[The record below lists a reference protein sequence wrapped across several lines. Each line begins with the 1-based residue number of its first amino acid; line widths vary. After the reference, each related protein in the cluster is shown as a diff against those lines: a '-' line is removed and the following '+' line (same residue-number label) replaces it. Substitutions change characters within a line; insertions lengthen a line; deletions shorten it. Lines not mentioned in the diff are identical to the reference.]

1 MKKALFILIPALC
14 LLSCGGGAKSQDT
27 PNENKAATAVEMLNI
42 DQVFDLW
49 PDQTLKCEEADVMG
63 FIKAFNQ
70 ALPTYS
76 ATTFLREAKLPE
88 DKQEYLIEV
97 DQVKDYVS
105 FAEGSDDK
113 DAESMEA
120 RVWNRNGGHKL
131 FAICFDQP
139 SSKQVTYVAFYDYD
153 PSTQTLNANYDY
165 LKYFKTSFDNAIVGI
180 SLSPEN
186 NGIVV
191 QEYFMNWWRSIRHNY
206 TWDGDGFSADKV
218 TIDNMDELEALFTKE
233 YEGMGSLPF
242 TQYALLD
249 IDDDGEPELWLSD
262 DEEEDQAI
270 YSIVED
276 KATLLAAGNYKH
288 TLAFFKGVVSD
299 GGGCGTGCYYSRY
312 SIVEESQ
319 LKSTL
324 VVLRSYNYETD
335 DMDFSF
341 DLDGEPIS
349 EDQGNEIL
357 ESFEDGEEFTPDWR
371 PFN

>member
-1 MKKALFILIPALC
+1 
-14 LLSCGGGAKSQDT
+14 
-27 PNENKAATAVEMLNI
+27 MLNI